1 MARAAA
7 GLISL
12 ALLTVPAAAGDPV
25 FGTWTLDVVRSKGTV
40 FTCYVTSLEDL
51 GNGKFR
57 ETTSGL
63 ANDGSKVSQEA
74 VMAFDGGDHPNG
86 FGAELTTSFTR
97 IDEQRYMLVYKN
109 RHKVYSMV
117 MRTISADGRTMI
129 DTGDGTRGGKPFHTE
144 LVFTRRKTSC
154 EPKPKE

>member
-7 GLISL
+7 GLISF
-12 ALLTVPAAAGDPV
+12 ALLMVPAAAADPV
-25 FGTWTLDVVRSKGTV
+25 FGTWTLDVARSKGAV

-63 ANDGSKVSQEA
+63 ASDGSAIRQEA
-74 VMAFDGGDHPNG
+74 IMAFDGGDHLNG
-86 FGAELTTSFTR
+86 FAEGLTTSFTR
-97 IDEQRYMLVYKN
+97 IDEQRYMLIYKN
-109 RHKVYSMV
+109 RHKVYAMV
-117 MRTISADGRTMI
+117 MRTVSADGKTMI
-129 DTGDGTRGGKPFHTE
+129 DTGDGTRDGKPFHTE

-154 EPKPKE
+154 APKP